1 MEPRCD
7 MVPSRMKERS
17 ECKLP
22 ASSSHV
28 IHDELR
34 SLGRGKQL
42 MCRLNRLSSVLAR
55 PSACKEGRHPFWR
68 DRLMKQAVRNH
79 L

>member
-1 MEPRCD
+1 
-7 MVPSRMKERS
+7 MKERS

-42 MCRLNRLSSVLAR
+42 MCRLNRLSSVLALSKRAQGR
-55 PSACKEGRHPFWR
+55 PAPV
-68 DRLMKQAVRNH
+68 LA
-79 L
+79 

>member
-1 MEPRCD
+1 
-7 MVPSRMKERS
+7 MKERS

-42 MCRLNRLSSVLAR
+42 MCRLNRLSSVLA
-55 PSACKEGRHPFWR
+55 PSERAQGRRRLFWS
-68 DRLMKQAVRNH
+68 DRLMKLAVRSG